1 MHCRRL
7 GSLFTL
13 TLLVLSLVSYT
24 HLLSAPAAYAHDHKA
39 NSEGNSKKIKNQSL
53 IAGISDQVVN
63 PSNNKDAL
71 QQVLQQ
77 IQNHIVQTSG
87 QDKATKVLDQ
97 IKSLIEL
104 NPSGNLAQSLLS
116 LAKQQSSGN
125 TNAVN
130 QSRRTNSKTR
140 H

>member
-1 MHCRRL
+1 MLC
-7 GSLFTL
+7 
-13 TLLVLSLVSYT
+13 
-24 HLLSAPAAYAHDHKA
+24 
-39 NSEGNSKKIKNQSL
+39 
-53 IAGISDQVVN
+53 
-63 PSNNKDAL
+63 NKL
-71 QQVLQQ
+71 LQQ

-130 QSRRTNSKTR
+130 QAAEQIARLVASGSDYIGQPLNQTGASQVSQPTLQTPSTMPTTSTITATTNSYSTQ
-140 H
+140 